1 MAEPELI
8 SHNPRDSKVTLSITG
23 ASKMS
28 TSGASL
34 SREHTTKVATIRTKT
49 YWPSAIRSI
58 LTTKRMHRRDSSAM
72 HRSCRRQ
79 GMANRLNLT
88 VATVHS
94 SSRQLTAAT
103 AIGDNRLSPLM
114 AVAAT
119 AEIFSSKRR
128 KSPHTTLTSL
138 QLLLNTEIQISM
150 ASNRNLRTAAM
161 DSKLNLA
168 MVRLSSANSSRSNRC
183 SSSNSTGSHQ
193 HMVFNR
199 QERNTA
205 NSHLMEAEMCT
216 VKLSSKPRKPSNNR
230 MQAHSMAS
238 LHMAAKLV
246 TAALATVNLHMA
258 TRPAQHSRHMAVKLM
273 QVIRLTGATNNTGL
287 LRHMAGANS
296 TYNLLLLSSS
306 RLRATLPNQL
316 LTTPAT

>member
-34 SREHTTKVATIRTKT
+34 SRKPTTKAATIRTKI

-58 LTTKRMHRRDSSAM
+58 LTTKRMHLRDSSAM

-79 GMANRLNLT
+79 DMANQLNLT

-94 SSRQLTAAT
+94 SNRQLTAAT
-103 AIGDNRLSPLM
+103 AIGDNRLSPPM
-114 AVAAT
+114 AVVAT
-119 AEIFSSKRR
+119 AEIFSNKRR
-128 KSPHTTLTSL
+128 KSPLTTLTSL
-138 QLLLNTEIQISM
+138 KLLLNTEIQISM
-150 ASNRNLRTAAM
+150 DSNLNLRTAAM
-161 DSKLNLA
+161 DSRLNHVMA
-168 MVRLSSANSSRSNRC
+168 RLSSASSSRSNRC
-183 SSSNSTGSHQ
+183 SSSNNTGNHQ
-193 HMVFNR
+193 HMALNR
-199 QERNTA
+199 QDRNTA

-216 VKLSSKPRKPSNNR
+216 VKLLSKPRKPSNNH
-230 MQAHSMAS
+230 MQAHSTAS
-238 LHMAAKLV
+238 PHMAARQV

-258 TRPAQHSRHMAVKLM
+258 TRPAQHSKHMAVKLM
-273 QVIRLTGATNNTGL
+273 QVIRLTGATSNTVL
-287 LRHMAGANS
+287 PRHMAGASN
-296 TYNLLLLSSS
+296 TDNLLLLSSS

>member
-23 ASKMS
+23 ALKMT

-49 YWPSAIRSI
+49 YWPSAIKSI

-79 GMANRLNLT
+79 GMANQLNLT
-88 VATVHS
+88 VATVLN
-94 SSRQLTAAT
+94 SRQLAAVT

-119 AEIFSSKRR
+119 AEIFSNKRR

-138 QLLLNTEIQISM
+138 KLLLNTEIQISM
-150 ASNRNLRTAAM
+150 ASNHSLRTAATG
-161 DSKLNLA
+161 SRLNHA
-168 MVRLSSANSSRSNRC
+168 MARHSSANSSRSRKF

-216 VKLSSKPRKPSNNR
+216 VKLPSKPRKPSNNH

-238 LHMAAKLV
+238 PHMAARQV

-258 TRPAQHSRHMAVKLM
+258 TRPGQLSKHMAVKLM
-273 QVIRLTGATNNTGL
+273 QVIRLTGATSNTVL
-287 LRHMAGANS
+287 PRHMAEANN
-296 TYNLLLLSSS
+296 TDNLLLLSSS